1 MKKEIADKVCAIY
14 PSPNLIISCQDRDGR
29 KNALVVAFAGNAS
42 LEPPMV
48 VVGVVPERFSYH
60 MIKDTGVFVI
70 NVPAKGFEREYNY
83 LGSKSGRDGDKFET
97 LHLAWEKG
105 SVVDAPMLTDCPVNI
120 ECRVATSIRPGTHD
134 LFIATVEAV
143 HCDEKYLDENGKIK
157 WGEIPLL

>member
-60 MIKDTGVFVI
+60 MIKETGVFVI

-97 LHLAWEKG
+97 LQLAWEKG

>member
-60 MIKDTGVFVI
+60 MIKETGVFVI

-83 LGSKSGRDGDKFET
+83 LGSKSGREGDKFET
-97 LHLAWEKG
+97 LQLAWEKG

-157 WGEIPLL
+157 WGEIPFL